1 MTHASFGVASRVMRV
16 LAGLLGV
23 VVGFLLGGLLIE
35 LAFPNKNWPNV
46 IPFVLAVTGWLAGTA
61 AAGRLSR

>member
-1 MTHASFGVASRVMRV
+1 MRV